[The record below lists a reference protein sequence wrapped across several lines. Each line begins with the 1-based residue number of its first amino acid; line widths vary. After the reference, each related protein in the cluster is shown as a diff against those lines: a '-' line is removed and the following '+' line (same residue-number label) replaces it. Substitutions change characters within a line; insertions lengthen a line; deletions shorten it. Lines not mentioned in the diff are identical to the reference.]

1 MQAPVK
7 EPLISILMPFRNTE
21 AYLGECLRSVV
32 GQTET
37 NWELLAV
44 DDRSEDHS
52 RELVLEACRHDPR
65 IKLLDNRGAGII
77 PALRTAY
84 ASSRGC
90 FITRMDSDDV
100 MAPERLSVMS
110 GQLRA
115 HGAGHLALGQVRYF
129 SDRGISDGYA
139 RYEAWLNGLTATG
152 SNFREIYKECVV
164 PSPCWMALRSD
175 LQACGAF
182 DPDRY
187 PEDYDLCF
195 RFYGAGLRCL
205 PSDRVLHHWRDYE
218 ARTSRNSEHYAQ
230 NYFLEI
236 KTHYFLKLDR
246 QQHRPLLIWGAG
258 FKGKKVARLLVQQG
272 LDFQWV
278 CDNPNKIGKQ
288 IYGKNLRHF
297 SVAATLERPQSLI
310 TVANPEAQAQI
321 QDYLHQQGWQPG
333 SDYFFF
339 C

>member
-1 MQAPVK
+1 MIPVK

-21 AYLGECLRSVV
+21 SFLGECLHSLCE
-32 GQTET
+32 QTEP

-44 DDRSEDHS
+44 NDRSEDGS
-52 RELVLEACRHDPR
+52 RELVLEASRRDPR
-65 IKLLDNRGAGII
+65 IRLLDNRGSGII
-77 PALRTAY
+77 PALQTAY
-84 ASSRGC
+84 SACRGNL
-90 FITRMDSDDV
+90 ITRMDSDDR
-100 MAPERLSVMS
+100 MAPERLAVMS
-110 GQLRA
+110 KQLGA
-115 HGAGHLALGQVRYF
+115 HGPGHLALGQVRYF

-164 PSPCWMALRSD
+164 PSPCWMAFRSD

-182 DPDRY
+182 DLDRY

-195 RFYGAGLRCL
+195 RFYEGGLRCL
-205 PSDRVLHHWRDYE
+205 PSDRVLHHWRDYD

-230 NYFLEI
+230 NYFLEL

-246 QQHRPLLIWGAG
+246 QPHRPLVLWGAG
-258 FKGKKVARLLVQQG
+258 FKGKKVARLLAAQG
-272 LDFQWV
+272 LEFHWA
-278 CDNPNKIGKQ
+278 CDNPNKIGKK
-288 IYGKNLRHF
+288 IYGIPLQHF
-297 SVAATLERPQSLI
+297 SLVATLERPQSLI
-310 TVANPEAQAQI
+310 TVANPEAQEQI
-321 QDYLHQQGWQPG
+321 RDYLHVQGGQPG